1 MKALIH
7 YNTFLFNSSQKKL
20 GSSNI
25 FVFFIIFYHVL
36 DIFRLGKPKKI
47 TSICIPTD
55 GNFPIFENSTLSS
68 RRKSDFILPCIFIRI
83 RYTVTFC
90 ELWPYVIPFHS
101 SVELQLTWSTFPK
114 KSSSFQADKSPASL
128 IRKFPSLCFRY
139 LCFSCGVKTPKTSK

>member
-68 RRKSDFILPCIFIRI
+68 RRKSDLIFPCNFSRI

-90 ELWPYVIPFHS
+90 ELWPYVIPF
-101 SVELQLTWSTFPK
+101 
-114 KSSSFQADKSPASL
+114 SL
-128 IRKFPSLCFRY
+128 IRRITAHLVNLSKKIHQVFRP
-139 LCFSCGVKTPKTSK
+139 TNRPHH

>member
-7 YNTFLFNSSQKKL
+7 YNTFLFSSSLEKL

-25 FVFFIIFYHVL
+25 FEFFIIFYHVL

-68 RRKSDFILPCIFIRI
+68 RRKSDFILPCIVIRI

-114 KSSSFQADKSPASL
+114 KF
-128 IRKFPSLCFRY
+128 IKFSGRQIARIIN
-139 LCFSCGVKTPKTSK
+139 